1 MVLGAAMAA
10 KGQGR
15 EAAHL
20 LRSELGLGTG
30 YVDIYQVIREL
41 GIQLFT
47 KPFRDGLDGAY
58 KRERGRDFIFVNTAD
73 ASPLRHRFTAAHEL
87 GHAQLRSA
95 GEAGGVFEDNVER
108 DEGDGEE
115 QEANAFAAH
124 FLIDERGAKELCST
138 IDDPERRVAATVRR
152 FVVSAESAAIHL
164 ATLGLVTDEVRRRM
178 LVRFAQGQ
186 QTTRGLLRQYG
197 WTLPQTPDF
206 GEQPRL
212 DPTFEQRVL
221 DAYEQR
227 WLRLGA
233 VADLLQT
240 NQDRVRVLLEHNG
253 LPVFD
258 DDEAI
263 EPVESDVL
271 GLLEG

>member
-1 MVLGAAMAA
+1 MAA

-15 EAAHL
+15 EAARL

-41 GIQLFT
+41 GIELYA

-58 KRERGRDFIFVNTAD
+58 KREQGRDFIFVNTSA
-73 ASPLRHRFTAAHEL
+73 AAPLRHRFTAAHEL

-95 GEAGGVFEDNVER
+95 GEAGGVFEDDVE
-108 DEGDGEE
+108 DDAGDGEE

-138 IDDPERRVAATVRR
+138 IDDPDRRIAATVRR
-152 FVVSAESAAIHL
+152 FVVSAESATIHL
-164 ATLGLVTDEVRRRM
+164 ATLGLVSDDAKRRIM
-178 LVRFAQGQ
+178 ARFAAGDEH
-186 QTTRGLLRQYG
+186 TRGLLRRFG
-197 WTLPQTPDF
+197 MLLPQTADF
-206 GEQPRL
+206 GEQSRL
-212 DPTFEQRVL
+212 DLVFEQRVL

-227 WLRLGA
+227 WLRIDA

-240 NQDRVRVLLEHNG
+240 TQDRVRDLLDHND
-253 LPVFD
+253 LPVFED
-258 DDEAI
+258 HEADTA
-263 EPVESDVL
+263 VDADLL
-271 GLLEG
+271 GLLE